1 MAMQVTR
8 DWANYRAHFC
18 PSSTCMKLCGVCN
31 LNPSTSTVSHQY
43 WVWHEEGL
51 DCFDVKID
59 RQYRGWNEGVRTRT
73 VLYLAGCFNVLLTS
87 HEHQNITG
95 RESKMDGKHLILIG
109 NDEKRKG

>member
-1 MAMQVTR
+1 
-8 DWANYRAHFC
+8 
-18 PSSTCMKLCGVCN
+18 MKEYVL
-31 LNPSTSTVSHQY
+31 
-43 WVWHEEGL
+43 
-51 DCFDVKID
+51 
-59 RQYRGWNEGVRTRT
+59 

>member
-1 MAMQVTR
+1 MTSRWIGSIV
-8 DWANYRAHFC
+8 DG
-18 PSSTCMKLCGVCN
+18 MKEYVL
-31 LNPSTSTVSHQY
+31 
-43 WVWHEEGL
+43 
-51 DCFDVKID
+51 
-59 RQYRGWNEGVRTRT
+59 